1 MVANIAI
8 IDYINYIIR
17 VDIAVTQSSPEIP
30 DISHLQ
36 EVARQ
41 IRLDIIEMLFRA
53 GSGHL
58 GGSLSATDIL
68 VALFFGRMRLNPQD
82 PCWLQRDR
90 FVLSKGHAAPAYYA
104 VLARL
109 GYFPRE
115 DLFTL
120 RQFGSPLQGHPDSAC
135 TPGVEVPTG
144 SLGQGLSIANGMA
157 LAARLNGGGTKV
169 YALLGDGEIQE
180 GQIWEA
186 AMSASHYSLGN
197 LTAFLDRNRL
207 QIDGHTK
214 EVMSVEPLAQKWEAF
229 GWHTLQV
236 DGHSFPELLDALAA
250 TDKVTDRPSMIVAH
264 TVKGKG
270 VSIFENQAKYHGV
283 APTKEEYE
291 QALKELQAA

>member
-1 MVANIAI
+1 MTSLANPA
-8 IDYINYIIR
+8 
-17 VDIAVTQSSPEIP
+17 Q
-30 DISHLQ
+30 LQ
-36 EVARQ
+36 EIARQ
-41 IRLDIIEMLFRA
+41 VRLDIIEMLFQA

-68 VALFFGRMRLNPQD
+68 VALFFGRMRLNPKD

-104 VLARL
+104 VLSRL

-120 RQFGSPLQGHPDSAC
+120 RKFGSPLQGHPDSGC

-157 LAARLNGGGTKV
+157 LAARLNGGSTKV

-186 AMSASHYSLGN
+186 AMSASHYRLDN
-197 LTAFLDRNRL
+197 LVAFLDRNRL

-229 GWHTLQV
+229 GWDTLQV
-236 DGHSFPELLDALAA
+236 DGHSFPELLGALEA
-250 TDKVTDRPSMIVAH
+250 TDLVKGRPSMIIAH

-291 QALKELQAA
+291 QALKELHV

>member
-1 MVANIAI
+1 MTKLANPA
-8 IDYINYIIR
+8 
-17 VDIAVTQSSPEIP
+17 
-30 DISHLQ
+30 HLQ
-36 EVARQ
+36 EIARQ
-41 IRLDIIEMLFRA
+41 VRLDIIEMLFQA

-104 VLARL
+104 VLSRL

-120 RQFGSPLQGHPDSAC
+120 RRFGSPLQGHPDSAC

-186 AMSASHYSLGN
+186 AMTAAHYGLDN
-197 LTAFLDRNRL
+197 LVAVVDRNRL
-207 QIDGHTK
+207 QIDGRTA
-214 EVMSVEPLAQKWEAF
+214 EVMSLEPVAPKWTAF
-229 GWHTLQV
+229 GWHTVEV
-236 DGHSFPELLDALAA
+236 DGHHIPELLAA
-250 TDKVTDRPSMIVAH
+250 FQNCRTVKGRPSMIIAH

-270 VSIFENQAKYHGV
+270 VSIFEDKAKYHGV